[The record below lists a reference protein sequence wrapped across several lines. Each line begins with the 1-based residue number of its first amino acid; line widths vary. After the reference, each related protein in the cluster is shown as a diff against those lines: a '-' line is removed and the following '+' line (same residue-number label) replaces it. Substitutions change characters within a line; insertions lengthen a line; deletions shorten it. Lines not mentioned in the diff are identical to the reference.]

1 MFNKEKI
8 MAIDIK
14 VIPTLRGDEAV
25 RFVKRAEEVMNNN
38 NRVDFSAKVAEARAI
53 WERQAFDYGVLIG
66 KMQTCKVGWQD
77 IGDLSSVKN
86 EFLFLFST
94 EQQEAENL
102 GYDITKTLHTRLM
115 YYDLKKLTSNEN

>member
-25 RFVKRAEEVMNNN
+25 RFVEKAEEVMNSN

-53 WERQAFDYGVLIG
+53 LRKAGFWLWGSY
-66 KMQTCKVGWQD
+66 W
-77 IGDLSSVKN
+77 KN
-86 EFLFLFST
+86 
-94 EQQEAENL
+94 ANL
-102 GYDITKTLHTRLM
+102 
-115 YYDLKKLTSNEN
+115 

>member
-38 NRVDFSAKVAEARAI
+38 NNRVDFSAKVAEARAI
-53 WERQAFDYGVLIG
+53 LRKAGF
-66 KMQTCKVGWQD
+66 
-77 IGDLSSVKN
+77 
-86 EFLFLFST
+86 
-94 EQQEAENL
+94 
-102 GYDITKTLHTRLM
+102 
-115 YYDLKKLTSNEN
+115 

>member
-38 NRVDFSAKVAEARAI
+38 NRVDFSAKLAAARAI
-53 WERQAFDYGVLIG
+53 LRKAGF
-66 KMQTCKVGWQD
+66 
-77 IGDLSSVKN
+77 
-86 EFLFLFST
+86 
-94 EQQEAENL
+94 
-102 GYDITKTLHTRLM
+102 
-115 YYDLKKLTSNEN
+115 

>member
-38 NRVDFSAKVAEARAI
+38 RVDFSAKVAEARAI
-53 WERQAFDYGVLIG
+53 LRKAGF
-66 KMQTCKVGWQD
+66 
-77 IGDLSSVKN
+77 
-86 EFLFLFST
+86 
-94 EQQEAENL
+94 
-102 GYDITKTLHTRLM
+102 
-115 YYDLKKLTSNEN
+115 

>member
-1 MFNKEKI
+1 

-53 WERQAFDYGVLIG
+53 LRKSGF
-66 KMQTCKVGWQD
+66 
-77 IGDLSSVKN
+77 
-86 EFLFLFST
+86 
-94 EQQEAENL
+94 
-102 GYDITKTLHTRLM
+102 
-115 YYDLKKLTSNEN
+115 

>member
-38 NRVDFSAKVAEARAI
+38 NCVDFSAKVAEARAI
-53 WERQAFDYGVLIG
+53 LRKAGF
-66 KMQTCKVGWQD
+66 
-77 IGDLSSVKN
+77 
-86 EFLFLFST
+86 
-94 EQQEAENL
+94 
-102 GYDITKTLHTRLM
+102 
-115 YYDLKKLTSNEN
+115 